1 MFKGFDIFGIPLE
14 FATEDSRVKRWPHY
28 IWQLSQSLHI
38 EIQACS
44 CVSIYNIYRCVF
56 EGFLSFQTASYF
68 CLGKSTVEQDNYLR
82 AFVDFLVSNSQLSSS
97 KISLLWQG
105 LKRVPENTFPFPLVA
120 PACSVM
126 SFSGFQAERDEF
138 IKKREKMKAE
148 LARIQFLSMF
158 DDLPPD
164 DVSMPSA

>member
-105 LKRVPENTFPFPLVA
+105 LKRVPEKDITLQAGATNGNGNV
-120 PACSVM
+120 
-126 SFSGFQAERDEF
+126 FSGTLFNPCHNKEILE
-138 IKKREKMKAE
+138 E
-148 LARIQFLSMF
+148 LN
-158 DDLPPD
+158 
-164 DVSMPSA
+164 